1 MNRLLFSL
9 AAAAFAC
16 GTAHAAT
23 YSLDPLHTH
32 VTFEI
37 DHIISTNRG
46 KFDRKEGTVEFDPQA
61 RTGSVSLTVDTSS
74 VNTGVPPFNKNLQG
88 KDFFNIEQYPTAK
101 FTADNFVFAGD
112 KLVEVNGTLAM
123 IGKTNPIK
131 LKVVRF
137 TCFQNQMLKR
147 EVCGGDFETTIT
159 RSQWGMEW
167 GINRGFPD
175 NLRLLVQVEGIK
187 Q

>member
-1 MNRLLFSL
+1 MKQLLPLLL
-9 AAAAFAC
+9 ATCAC
-16 GTAHAAT
+16 GAAGAAT
-23 YSLDPLHTH
+23 YSFDPLHTH
-32 VTFEI
+32 MTFEI

-61 RTGSVSLTVDTSS
+61 KTGSVNLTVDTASI
-74 VNTGVPPFNKNLQG
+74 NTGVPPFNKTLQG

-101 FTADNFVFAGD
+101 FSADQFVFAGD
-112 KLVEVNGTLAM
+112 KLVEVNGTLTM
-123 IGKTNPIK
+123 IGKTNPVN
-131 LKVVRF
+131 LKAVRF

-147 EVCGGDFETTIT
+147 EVCGGDFEATIM
-159 RSQWGMEW
+159 RSQWGMDW